1 MCAAAGAGLIV
12 GWLLARKRGKVA
24 GNLEG
29 ESIRWHDRLGERLG
43 DGLDAAVNGLRE
55 VRERWQD
62 VQPPDPATLAARLGA
77 VDGARKVR
85 MEHLGDGIVELTGA
99 SSDEASHAA
108 AAAIARVPGVRAVV
122 NHVWTPSSEVFGPN

>member
-1 MCAAAGAGLIV
+1 
-12 GWLLARKRGKVA
+12 
-24 GNLEG
+24 
-29 ESIRWHDRLGERLG
+29 
-43 DGLDAAVNGLRE
+43 
-55 VRERWQD
+55 
-62 VQPPDPATLAARLGA
+62 
-77 VDGARKVR
+77 